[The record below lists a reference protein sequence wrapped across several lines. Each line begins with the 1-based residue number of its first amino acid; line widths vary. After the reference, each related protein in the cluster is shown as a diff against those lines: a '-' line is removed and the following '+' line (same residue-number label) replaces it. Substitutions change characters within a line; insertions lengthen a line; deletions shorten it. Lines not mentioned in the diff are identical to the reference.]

1 MTPEERFVRAATRG
15 LRGQARRDA
24 QAELRSHIHER
35 AAQLQLILGAT
46 AEADARAQAMRELGA
61 PAHIAR
67 GLRRTHWRW
76 SAGMGVLAASVLLTS
91 WVANAYSR
99 GQEDVTRLVN
109 RVLFPSAQWVDP
121 CQGRSACLAIYS
133 DGPLTA
139 QEIKSYGIMP
149 FSEARGFL
157 KGLGV
162 QTHGLFQKTLV
173 MPGEAALSAKP
184 FTVEVGRLGHAGVK
198 RGYLNVAEALAEGA
212 RQGWPLQVDGVTL
225 GVRVAGRPIAPD
237 TQLGLRTIEAYLEN
251 ELDQKLTPAVR
262 AAAQVQESLG
272 EPAFKSKAWAFEARA
287 LAAATLGSIL
297 YNRVN
302 LAVSRPGQLYA
313 LVTFSPRRVFPNQV
327 LLPALNA
334 WVVSSQGG
342 RLSFPVVA
350 QGEERPQLNFVAS
363 QSQFLD
369 ELRAGREAAML
380 LAVPNDLTPMGQLHV
395 VPLPPGPVTAG
406 CSACPEART
415 VQVP

>member
-1 MTPEERFVRAATRG
+1 MSPEERFVRAATRG

-76 SAGMGVLAASVLLTS
+76 SAGMGVLVASVLLTS

-99 GQEDVTRLVN
+99 GQAEVTQLVDQ
-109 RVLFPSAQWVDP
+109 VLFPSAQWVNP
-121 CQGRSACLAIYS
+121 CQGRRACVALQSA
-133 DGPLTA
+133 GVPLESELRSQGLMHRSQA
-139 QEIKSYGIMP
+139 RP
-149 FSEARGFL
+149 FLS
-157 KGLGV
+157 GLGI

-173 MPGEAALSAKP
+173 LPGNAALSARP
-184 FTVEVGRLGHAGVK
+184 FEVEVGRLGYPGRR
-198 RGYLNVAEALAEGA
+198 RGYLNVSGVLAQGA
-212 RQGWPLQVDGVTL
+212 RQGWPLQVDGSTL
-225 GVRVAGRPIAPD
+225 AVRVAGRPIAPD
-237 TQLGLRTIEAYLEN
+237 TQMNLRTIEAYLEI
-251 ELDQKLTPAVR
+251 ELDQKLLPAVR
-262 AAAQVQESLG
+262 AAAQVQESPG
-272 EPAFKSKAWAFEARA
+272 EPPFASRAW
-287 LAAATLGSIL
+287 AAATLRPAL
-297 YNRVN
+297 QNRVN
-302 LAVSRPGQLYA
+302 LAVSRPGHLYA
-313 LVTFSPRRVFPNQV
+313 LVTFSPRRVFSNQV
-327 LLPALNA
+327 WLPELRAL
-334 WVVSSQGG
+334 VVPSHGG

-350 QGEERPQLNFVAS
+350 WGDEQAQLNFVAS
-363 QSQFLD
+363 QAQFLK

-380 LAVPNDLTPMGQLHV
+380 LAVPNDLTPMSQLQV
-395 VPLPPGPVTAG
+395 VPLPPGPVAAG